1 MAEYIP
7 LDDLDPDEEDKNED
21 KDDDDD
27 DEDSDQEINNPS
39 ESTPNTTM
47 NRDYGKEGARPKTA
61 ETSFIEGETQGRQTW
76 GEAQSLT
83 KDAWDDLSILYPNAE
98 DDKLEA
104 SFFKDK
110 IEVRM
115 KKSGKKFYP
124 LMTKEQTT
132 GKERLNPQLPKEIL
146 SALGTDAESL
156 IAKDNSEIRENR
168 QRLREVEKQL
178 KQAEKNAEELHKN
191 AQEIRD
197 YRNKLEETQAKI
209 DALEEEH
216 GSSLENQTELQRLK
230 QMKKNLQK
238 DFENAKKEN
247 LDLQKQVKAKEKEQA
262 KVDKIKSD
270 LAKKQKER
278 NTLEER
284 LNTTKTIDE
293 LNEREA
299 ELKKQIENDKVILED
314 ENTSSQLRAEV
325 EARVAENEE
334 ELARL
339 GTQIEEIERERPLRE
354 KIKNIFK
361 KYGFTVFAVFLAVGT
376 TIGVIVNALSKGLK
390 AVAKGVGN
398 GLKDLGKKLGQLL
411 PGLIGSIVSL
421 IFKTAG
427 QVVGFLGKNA
437 WLLIL
442 AVAVFMVEKI
452 QKKASGASA
461 R

>member
-1 MAEYIP
+1 
-7 LDDLDPDEEDKNED
+7 
-21 KDDDDD
+21 
-27 DEDSDQEINNPS
+27 
-39 ESTPNTTM
+39 
-47 NRDYGKEGARPKTA
+47 
-61 ETSFIEGETQGRQTW
+61 
-76 GEAQSLT
+76 
-83 KDAWDDLSILYPNAE
+83 
-98 DDKLEA
+98 
-104 SFFKDK
+104 
-110 IEVRM
+110 
-115 KKSGKKFYP
+115 
-124 LMTKEQTT
+124 MTKEQTT
-132 GKERLNPQLPKEIL
+132 GKERLNPQLPKGIL

-168 QRLREVEKQL
+168 QRLREAEKQL
-178 KQAEKNAEELHKN
+178 KQAEKNASELQKN

-197 YRNKLEETQAKI
+197 LNSKIERTQAKI
-209 DALEEEH
+209 DAIEQEH
-216 GSSLENQTELQRLK
+216 GSNIENETELQRLK

-247 LDLQKQVKAKEKEQA
+247 VDLRKQVKAKENEQA

-270 LAKKQKER
+270 LAKKQKR

-299 ELKKQIENDKVILED
+299 ELKKQIETDKVILED
-314 ENTSSQLRAEV
+314 ENTSSQLRAEI
-325 EARVAENEE
+325 EARIAENEE

-339 GTQIEEIERERPLRE
+339 GTQIEEIEREIPLRE

-361 KYGFTVFAVFLAVGT
+361 RYGFTVFAVFLAVGS
-376 TIGVIVNALSKGLK
+376 TIGEIVNALSKGLK
-390 AVAKGVGN
+390 SVAKGVGN
-398 GLKDLGKKLGQLL
+398 ALKDLGKKLGQLL
-411 PGLIGSIVSL
+411 PGLIGSIVSF

-452 QKKASGASA
+452 QKKASGAST

>member
-1 MAEYIP
+1 
-7 LDDLDPDEEDKNED
+7 
-21 KDDDDD
+21 
-27 DEDSDQEINNPS
+27 
-39 ESTPNTTM
+39 M

-61 ETSFIEGETQGRQTW
+61 ETSFIEGETQGRKTW
-76 GEAQSLT
+76 GNSQSLT

-104 SFFKDK
+104 SFFKDE

-132 GKERLNPQLPKEIL
+132 GKERLNPQLPKGIL

-168 QRLREVEKQL
+168 QRLREAEKQL
-178 KQAEKNAEELHKN
+178 KQAEKNASELQKN

-197 YRNKLEETQAKI
+197 LSSKIERTQAKI
-209 DALEEEH
+209 DAIEQEH
-216 GSSLENQTELQRLK
+216 GSNIENETELQRLK

-247 LDLQKQVKAKEKEQA
+247 VDLQKQVKAKEKEQA

-270 LAKKQKER
+270 LAKKQKR

-299 ELKKQIENDKVILED
+299 ELKKQIETDKVILED
-314 ENTSSQLRAEV
+314 ENTSSQLRAEI
-325 EARVAENEE
+325 EARIAENEE
-334 ELARL
+334 ELPRL
-339 GTQIEEIERERPLRE
+339 GTQIEEIEREIPLRE

-361 KYGFTVFAVFLAVGT
+361 RYGFTVFAVFLAVGS
-376 TIGVIVNALSKGLK
+376 TIGEIVNALSKGLK
-390 AVAKGVGN
+390 SVAKGVGN
-398 GLKDLGKKLGQLL
+398 ALKDLGKKLGQLL
-411 PGLIGSIVSL
+411 PGLIGSIVSF

-452 QKKASGASA
+452 QKKASGAST
-461 R
+461 

>member
-1 MAEYIP
+1 M
-7 LDDLDPDEEDKNED
+7 
-21 KDDDDD
+21 
-27 DEDSDQEINNPS
+27 
-39 ESTPNTTM
+39 
-47 NRDYGKEGARPKTA
+47 
-61 ETSFIEGETQGRQTW
+61 
-76 GEAQSLT
+76 
-83 KDAWDDLSILYPNAE
+83 
-98 DDKLEA
+98 
-104 SFFKDK
+104 
-110 IEVRM
+110 
-115 KKSGKKFYP
+115 
-124 LMTKEQTT
+124 
-132 GKERLNPQLPKEIL
+132 
-146 SALGTDAESL
+146 
-156 IAKDNSEIRENR
+156 
-168 QRLREVEKQL
+168 
-178 KQAEKNAEELHKN
+178 
-191 AQEIRD
+191 
-197 YRNKLEETQAKI
+197 
-209 DALEEEH
+209 
-216 GSSLENQTELQRLK
+216 
-230 QMKKNLQK
+230 
-238 DFENAKKEN
+238 
-247 LDLQKQVKAKEKEQA
+247 DLQKQVKAKEKEQA
-262 KVDKIKSD
+262 KVDKLKSD

-299 ELKKQIENDKVILED
+299 ELKKKIENDKVILED

-390 AVAKGVGN
+390 SVAKGVGN
-398 GLKDLGKKLGQLL
+398 ALKDLGKKLGQLL
-411 PGLIGSIVSL
+411 PGLIGSIVSF

>member
-7 LDDLDPDEEDKNED
+7 LEDLDPDEEDKNED
-21 KDDDDD
+21 KDDDD

-168 QRLREVEKQL
+168 QRLREAEKQL

-197 YRNKLEETQAKI
+197 YRNKLEKTQAKI

-238 DFENAKKEN
+238 DFENAKKRKFGFAETS
-247 LDLQKQVKAKEKEQA
+247 E
-262 KVDKIKSD
+262 S
-270 LAKKQKER
+270 ER
-278 NTLEER
+278 KRT
-284 LNTTKTIDE
+284 
-293 LNEREA
+293 
-299 ELKKQIENDKVILED
+299 
-314 ENTSSQLRAEV
+314 
-325 EARVAENEE
+325 
-334 ELARL
+334 
-339 GTQIEEIERERPLRE
+339 
-354 KIKNIFK
+354 
-361 KYGFTVFAVFLAVGT
+361 
-376 TIGVIVNALSKGLK
+376 SKG
-390 AVAKGVGN
+390 
-398 GLKDLGKKLGQLL
+398 
-411 PGLIGSIVSL
+411 
-421 IFKTAG
+421 
-427 QVVGFLGKNA
+427 
-437 WLLIL
+437 
-442 AVAVFMVEKI
+442 
-452 QKKASGASA
+452 
-461 R
+461 